1 MSAGCSRSPAE
12 ATGVALI
19 LVDESGE
26 NSIAVAGGANAA
38 LGSVQVRTALK
49 RLALTREDVVLVG
62 HEIRTGATHEALR
75 LGRIA
80 GATTILNPAPA
91 TGLEPPTLALAD
103 VLTPN
108 RGELAALAGADGR
121 ASVQAKRLLGPEP
134 GLARGAGQSRRGRA
148 RCWSRPV
155 GRGRSTRRTSSR
167 STRSGPATRSTGRWR
182 RRWRTGSTS
191 RSRLVAPSSPRRWR
205 SRGRARARGCRRWS
219 SSRRALGRLSRV
231 RSRCAGNPGV
241 TRPERPPRPRPRPSW
256 PVQPAS
262 SRRPIVPD
270 PPRGETT

>member
-1 MSAGCSRSPAE
+1 MSGRVIVVGSVNVDLVVTTEHLPAPGETVIGGRFARHHGGKGGNQAVAAARLGAPTFLVGAVGGDAFGSDARAALEAEGVDVTGLLTLPAE

-19 LVDESGE
+19 LVDAGGE

-103 VLTPN
+103 MLTPN
-108 RGELAALAGADGR
+108 RGELGAI
-121 ASVQAKRLLGPEP
+121 
-134 GLARGAGQSRRGRA
+134 
-148 RCWSRPV
+148 
-155 GRGRSTRRTSSR
+155 
-167 STRSGPATRSTGRWR
+167 
-182 RRWRTGSTS
+182 
-191 RSRLVAPSSPRRWR
+191 
-205 SRGRARARGCRRWS
+205 
-219 SSRRALGRLSRV
+219 
-231 RSRCAGNPGV
+231 
-241 TRPERPPRPRPRPSW
+241 
-256 PVQPAS
+256 QPCK
-262 SRRPIVPD
+262 IM
-270 PPRGETT
+270 E

>member
-1 MSAGCSRSPAE
+1 M
-12 ATGVALI
+12 ALI
-19 LVDESGE
+19 LVDAGGE

-49 RLALTREDVVLVG
+49 RLALTRDDVVLVG

-103 VLTPN
+103 LLTPN

-121 ASVQAKRLLGPEP
+121 ASV
-134 GLARGAGQSRRGRA
+134 AGQAPARRRSLGFA
-148 RCWSRPV
+148 RRWSASARTARSWSRPA
-155 GRGRSTRRTSSR
+155 GHARSTRHTSSP

-182 RRWRTGSTS
+182 RRWRPGSIS
-191 RSRLVAPSSPRRWR
+191 RSRLAAPSSPRRWR
-205 SRGRARARGCRRWS
+205 SPARAPARGCRRWP
-219 SSRRALGRLSRV
+219 SSRRRWPAESPSALRDRHLQGARPSAAEPARLGREQRAPARTSASRRG
-231 RSRCAGNPGV
+231 RS
-241 TRPERPPRPRPRPSW
+241 TPPR
-256 PVQPAS
+256 
-262 SRRPIVPD
+262 RR
-270 PPRGETT
+270 